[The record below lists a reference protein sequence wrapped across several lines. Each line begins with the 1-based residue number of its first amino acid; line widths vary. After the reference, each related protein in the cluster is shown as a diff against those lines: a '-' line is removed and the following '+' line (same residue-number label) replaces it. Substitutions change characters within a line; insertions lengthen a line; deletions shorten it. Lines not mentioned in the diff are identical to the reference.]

1 MNKCG
6 RHWYVLLFLLLWYNR
21 STAQS
26 VSAPYQLTTQEG
38 QSLRQAIEQLAGTYR
53 IDFAYAPDLLEH
65 QSVHRA
71 KYTASDIESLLR
83 QLLAGQPVQY
93 RVLADDRVLL
103 RGVKLKEEQPF
114 GQQLVVHGRVQDA
127 TTGAPMM
134 NVVLALDT
142 LNKGGM
148 SDEEGNFTLTI
159 PAHLSDRS
167 VYIYHIGYMTRQ
179 VPLEQLKEHRTIQ
192 LQSEAISLDEVVIVD
207 DLPVLSVVLQDG
219 SVRVQND
226 HVQGDLAGQVAGK
239 DVLRGLQL
247 MSGIS
252 ATDDLSSDIKIR
264 GSNADETLIILDG
277 MPLYKVDHF
286 YGVFSAL
293 NSSYIEEVRLYKNAM
308 PIQYG
313 GRTGGMVWMRSA
325 DEIGQLEGTVDLNL
339 LSGALQVNAPL
350 GTTLGL
356 SLSGRR
362 SHTNVAS
369 SGLFDWVGGQVDNYT
384 EAAADRIRPEV
395 LNTVPDFG
403 FSDWH
408 GKLLFAPNEQQR
420 LALNVYHSTD
430 NYFNGY
436 YSNSARRLGQDSF
449 FREEQFEEDQQW
461 KNWGSSLQYQARLDD
476 HWQLESDLFY
486 TDYRFG
492 GELAASIISTNP
504 RESRSFSFTN
514 DQANQVQSA
523 GYRLLLNK
531 KTASGDL
538 LQLGSSLTHYRTN
551 FVVASEVD
559 TLLSSK
565 DAAFDAQLFANY
577 RWSPLERFQVDV
589 GGRLNYYQSTGKFYP
604 APRISANYR
613 FDSGFALKASYSV
626 NYQFVRELV
635 HENRLGQSLD
645 LILLS
650 DEDRFPVGQS
660 TNYMIGGTY
669 QLNKWFIDLELY
681 HKDQANVLDH
691 SSISLAFGDDPV
703 RPAQPQN
710 YRIFVGDGNV
720 NGLDATLGWEY
731 PRYSGHLAYTLSK
744 ATSSFPDIFQGRVIP
759 SRDDR
764 RHQLKWI
771 NTVHLGKFD
780 LSGNLIYSS
789 GRPYYNLARIPREWD
804 DRRNGDPDLRQIV
817 SWLPAYF
824 RLDLGAAYGFSIG
837 STKAKVG
844 LSVFNLTNHSNVKY
858 LQYIYS
864 DVFEVGG
871 TEVNTINGSQTDLL
885 DRTLNLSLEFEF

>member
-1 MNKCG
+1 MNRCS

-53 IDFAYAPDLLEH
+53 IDFAYAPNLLEH

-71 KYTASDIESLLR
+71 NYTAPDIESLLR

-103 RGVKLKEEQPF
+103 RGVKLKVEQPS
-114 GQQLVVHGRVQDA
+114 GQQFTVSGQIKDA
-127 TTGAPMM
+127 ATGAPMM
-134 NVVLALDT
+134 NAVIALDT

-148 SDEEGNFTLTI
+148 SDEQGNFTLTI

-167 VYIYHIGYMTRQ
+167 VYIYHIGYTT
-179 VPLEQLKEHRTIQ
+179 LKLSLKELKEQHTIQ
-192 LQSEAISLDEVVIVD
+192 LQSEVISLDEVLIVHE
-207 DLPVLSVVLQDG
+207 LPALSVVLQDA
-219 SVRVQND
+219 SISIRND
-226 HVQGDLAGQVAGK
+226 NLQGGLAGQVAGK
-239 DVLRGLQL
+239 DVLRDLQL
-247 MSGIS
+247 MPGIS

-293 NSSYIEEVRLYKNAM
+293 NSSYIEEVRLYKNAL

-325 DEIGQLEGTVDLNL
+325 DEIGVLEGTADLNL
-339 LSGALQVNAPL
+339 LSGALQVNAPINS
-350 GTTLGL
+350 TVGL

-369 SGLFDWVGGQVDNYT
+369 SKLFDWVGTQVDNYT
-384 EAAADRIRPEV
+384 EAAPDRIRPEV

-408 GKLLFAPNEQQR
+408 GKLLITPNDRHR
-420 LALNVYHSTD
+420 LAFNVYHSAD
-430 NYFNGY
+430 KYLNGY
-436 YSNSARRLGQDSF
+436 FSSSARRLNQDDF
-449 FREEQFEEDQQW
+449 FWEEEFEEAQQW
-461 KNWGSSLQYQARLDD
+461 KNWGSSVQYKGQLSEE
-476 HWQLESDLFY
+476 WQLESDLFY

-492 GELAASIISTNP
+492 GQLAADITSTNP
-504 RESRSFSFTN
+504 KESRSFGFSN
-514 DQANQVQSA
+514 QQANQVESA

-531 KTASGDL
+531 KTKEGGL
-538 LQLGSSLTHYRTN
+538 LQVGSSLTNYKTN

-559 TLLSSK
+559 TLLSSSE
-565 DAAFDAQLFANY
+565 AAFDAQLFANY
-577 RWSPLERFQVDV
+577 RWFPFERFQVDI
-589 GGRLNYYQSTGKFYP
+589 GGRFNYYQATEKYYP
-604 APRISANYR
+604 APRVSANYR

-650 DEDRFPVGQS
+650 DDDRFPVGQS

-669 QLNKWFIDLELY
+669 RFDKWFADLELY

-710 YRIFVGDGNV
+710 YRIFVGEGNV

-731 PRYSGHLAYTLSK
+731 PRYTGHLAYTLSK
-744 ATSSFPDIFQGRVIP
+744 ATSSFPDIFRGRVIP
-759 SRDDR
+759 ARDDR

-780 LSGNLIYSS
+780 MSGNLIYSS

-824 RLDLGAAYGFSIG
+824 RLDLGASYGFSIG
-837 STKAKVG
+837 NTKAKVG

-885 DRTLNLSLEFEF
+885 DRTLNLSVEFEF